1 MITKFQ
7 NSAGTLEYQGR
18 SDNLQYNKKGG
29 YIHIKKQNRG
39 KFTESAKR
47 AGKSVQ
53 EHARDVVNDPKATK
67 LQKRRAQFALNAKK
81 FKHQEGGILN
91 NIVNWVNSHNVN
103 FVNRLKDPNREAMI
117 DWENP
122 SRISTHKMSVGTDKN
137 RNTYIYPNI
146 QEIDGKLVDFTRPP
160 YNKWAGMVS
169 AEERGDTV
177 HVVDIGKG
185 LLFTQNYKNYYP
197 NFRKSDDKLTYLK
210 LF

>member
-1 MITKFQ
+1 MKYI
-7 NSAGTLEYQGR
+7 EYLKNGSR
-18 SDNLQYNKKGG
+18 
-29 YIHIKKQNRG
+29 IHIKKQNRG

-81 FKHQEGGILN
+81 FKHQEGGMLD
-91 NIVNWVNSHNVN
+91 NIVNWINSHNVN
-103 FVNRLKDPNREAMI
+103 FVNRLKDPNRGSI
-117 DWENP
+117 KDWEDSN
-122 SRISTHKMSVGTDKN
+122 RISTHKMSVGTDKN
-137 RNTYIYPNI
+137 GNVYIYPNV
-146 QEIDGKLVDFTRPP
+146 QEIDGKLIDFTRPP

-169 AEERGDTV
+169 AEEKGDTV
-177 HVVDIGKG
+177 HVGDIGKG
-185 LLFTQNYKNYYP
+185 LLFTREYKNYYP